1 MSLPRSVQAQADA
14 AAQHF
19 AKPAE
24 NPDADKAKAQSDEQN
39 PQAKAPDVEQTPD
52 GDAQAAKQAANTPK
66 DDKQEPKAETQDALY
81 WQHRFNVLQGK
92 YNSELP
98 ALRQEIDTL
107 KQKLAD
113 AEKQDN
119 GSAQP
124 QMAGVTD
131 EEMQRYRTE
140 YGDELVSLMVR
151 LAGSNKQG
159 ADPELSQRL
168 ERLEAEKQEDTQARF
183 WMNLEQ
189 AVPNYRDI
197 NGEAGFREFLAA
209 FDPQTGKQRQQ
220 MLVDAQQALDAKG
233 VADVFKLYLS
243 QSKAKPK
250 AVPDDQIEPK
260 RTRATDTPQ
269 GKRQWTRADVSQFYR
284 DKTAGKYSNDE
295 AERLE
300 ADIFAAQTE
309 GRIR

>member
-14 AAQHF
+14 AAKHF

-24 NPDADKAKAQSDEQN
+24 NPDADKAKAQGDEQN
-39 PQAKAPDVEQTPD
+39 PQVKALDVEPTPD
-52 GDAQAAKQAANTPK
+52 GDAQSAKQAADTPK
-66 DDKQEPKAETQDALY
+66 DDKPEPKAETQDALY

-119 GSAQP
+119 SSAQP

-131 EEMQRYRTE
+131 EEMQRYRDE
-140 YGDELVSLMVR
+140 YGDELVNLMVR
-151 LAGSNKQG
+151 LAGGKQQ
-159 ADPELSQRL
+159 ADPDLSQRL
-168 ERLEAEKQEDTQARF
+168 ERLEAEKQEDAQARF

-197 NGEAGFREFLAA
+197 NGEAGFREFLAG

-220 MLVDAQQALDAKG
+220 ALIDAQQSLDAKG

-243 QSKAKPK
+243 QAKAKPK

-284 DKTAGKYSNDE
+284 DKTAGRYSNDE

>member
-14 AAQHF
+14 AAKHF
-19 AKPAE
+19 AGPAE
-24 NPDADKAKAQSDEQN
+24 NPDADKAEAQGDEQN
-39 PQAKAPDVEQTPD
+39 PQAKAPDVGQTPD
-52 GDAQAAKQAANTPK
+52 GDAQSAKQAADKPK
-66 DDKQEPKAETQDALY
+66 DEKQEPKAETQDALY

-119 GSAQP
+119 DSAQP

-131 EEMQRYRTE
+131 EEMQRYRDE

-151 LAGSNKQG
+151 LAGGNKQQ

-168 ERLEAEKQEDTQARF
+168 ERLEAEKQEDMQARF
-183 WMNLEQ
+183 WMSLEQ

-197 NGEAGFREFLAA
+197 NAEDGFREFLAA
-209 FDPQTGKQRQQ
+209 FDPQTGRQRQQ
-220 MLVDAQQALDAKG
+220 MLIDAQQALDAKG

-284 DKTAGKYSNDE
+284 DKTAGKYSDDE

>member
-1 MSLPRSVQAQADA
+1 MSLPKSVQAQADA
-14 AAQHF
+14 AAKHF
-19 AKPAE
+19 DSPAE
-24 NPDADKAKAQSDEQN
+24 NPDADKAKAQGDEQN

-52 GDAQAAKQAANTPK
+52 GDAQSAEKPRDKNT
-66 DDKQEPKAETQDALY
+66 EPKPESADALY
-81 WQHRFNVLQGK
+81 WEHRCKVIKGK
-92 YNSELP
+92 YDAEVP
-98 ALRQEIDTL
+98 ALRQEIDAL

-113 AEKQDN
+113 AEKQDD

-124 QMAGVTD
+124 QVAGVTD
-131 EEMQRYRTE
+131 EELQRYRDE
-140 YGDELVSLMVR
+140 YGDELVDLMVR
-151 LAGSNKQG
+151 MAGGSKQE
-159 ADPELSQRL
+159 ADSELSQRL
-168 ERLEAEKQEDTQARF
+168 ERLEAEKQEDAQARF
-183 WMNLEQ
+183 WMNLKQ
-189 AVPNYRDI
+189 AVPSYRDI
-197 NGEAGFREFLAA
+197 NAEAGFREFLAA